1 MGSIPIRKHSQHA
14 LALPDPAKNF
24 ENSSSDQDNGEE
36 SGIFNRLDDDDRF
49 WVDEKAADAA
59 INSDAVKAYR
69 YRFRI
74 LIEKYSVNVDVLGR
88 WDNILHHERKDNHDN
103 ANLKY
108 TVRMS
113 VQTTF
118 PGITPYSEP
127 KTFCAPIHCSL
138 YKTQCTRK
146 THCQAMWC

>member
-74 LIEKYSVNVDVLGR
+74 LIEKYSVNVDVLG
-88 WDNILHHERKDNHDN
+88 
-103 ANLKY
+103 
-108 TVRMS
+108 V
-113 VQTTF
+113 
-118 PGITPYSEP
+118 
-127 KTFCAPIHCSL
+127 
-138 YKTQCTRK
+138 
-146 THCQAMWC
+146 